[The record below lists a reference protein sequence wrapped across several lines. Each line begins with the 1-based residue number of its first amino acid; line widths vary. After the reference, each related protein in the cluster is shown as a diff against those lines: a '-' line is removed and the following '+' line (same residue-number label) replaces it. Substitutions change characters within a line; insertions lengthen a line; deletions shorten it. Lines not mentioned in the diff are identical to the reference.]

1 MVNNIDINKI
11 VVSNKLPFDKKDF
24 KYFIGCKDAAKI
36 KSLWL
41 FRPRMSIY
49 KIINKFDK
57 IRCISFLIKDDKFF
71 DKYK

>member
-24 KYFIGCKDAAKI
+24 KDFIGCKDAAKI

-49 KIINKFDK
+49 KIYFDK
-57 IRCISFLIKDDKFF
+57 TRCISFLIKDDKFF

>member
-49 KIINKFDK
+49 KIYFDK